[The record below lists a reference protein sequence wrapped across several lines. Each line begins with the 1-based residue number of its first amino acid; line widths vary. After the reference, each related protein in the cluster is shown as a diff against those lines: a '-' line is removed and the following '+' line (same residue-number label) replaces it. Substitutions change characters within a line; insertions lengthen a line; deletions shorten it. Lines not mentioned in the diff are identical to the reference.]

1 MMVVME
7 CPKCGQTVRDVATF
21 CTRCHMTLRF
31 KCPACQSEQRHG
43 GTCDKCGVDFMKFA
57 SALMSQSRAKSDSER
72 DRLEDR
78 SNLVKNL
85 LLIPI
90 TGGLSLFSLFRRS
103 KERK

>member
-1 MMVVME
+1 ME

-31 KCPACQSEQRHG
+31 KCPSCQNEQRHG
-43 GTCDKCGVDFMKFA
+43 GKCDKCGVDFMKFA
-57 SALMSQSRAKSDSER
+57 AALMDQKRSKTDAEHE
-72 DRLEDR
+72 RLESR
-78 SNLVKNL
+78 SSLLKNL

-90 TGGLSLFSLFRRS
+90 TGGLSLFNLFRAS